1 MKTSEGQLTP
11 AHQTARPNSTITTL
25 VWLGDWNTSKLGAMV
40 TNRSTTDPPRLA
52 TGSEGC
58 RQNKASIIIAEHF
71 PWQWKRAPGG
81 NRRMAR

>member
-40 TNRSTTDPPRLA
+40 TNRS
-52 TGSEGC
+52 
-58 RQNKASIIIAEHF
+58 NY
-71 PWQWKRAPGG
+71 
-81 NRRMAR
+81 